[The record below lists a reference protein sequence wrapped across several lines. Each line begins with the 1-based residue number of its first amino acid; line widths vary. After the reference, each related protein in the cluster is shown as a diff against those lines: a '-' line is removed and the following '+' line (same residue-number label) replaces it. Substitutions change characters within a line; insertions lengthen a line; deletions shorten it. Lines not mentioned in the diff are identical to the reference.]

1 MKISFFLQIFTT
13 NLKSKSKLGYSI
25 EFCEFDPSGNNF
37 VLSGAKAVEVWS
49 IEKAGVIKTIP
60 CESKPTSLCWLDENN
75 LLIGLN
81 DGKLVWDHLEKDE
94 VKIESVIEFK
104 HTNLANIFL
113 FFVSFAFSPL
123 HFKCT
128 NSE

>member
-1 MKISFFLQIFTT
+1 M
-13 NLKSKSKLGYSI
+13 GYNI

-94 VKIESVIEFK
+94 VKIEFVIEFK
-104 HTNLANIFL
+104 QTNLANIFL
-113 FFVSFAFSPL
+113 SIVLFGFSPL
-123 HFKCT
+123 HFKCM
-128 NSE
+128 NNE